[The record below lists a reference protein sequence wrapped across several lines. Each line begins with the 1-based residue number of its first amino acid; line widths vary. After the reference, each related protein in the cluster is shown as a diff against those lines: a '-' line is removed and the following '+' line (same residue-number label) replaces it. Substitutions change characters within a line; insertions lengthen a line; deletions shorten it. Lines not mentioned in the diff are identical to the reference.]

1 MKIDYAN
8 TTSSQQDSLKE
19 VWMGNEPAEFEL
31 QIEYKKEFKRLKAVR
46 LDDIFENQIGS
57 IFSVKHVRDDGV
69 TEHAVISGS
78 EAFSAWFRLQE
89 EDFIEN
95 LPEIIEIE
103 VYGVVEKLRLN
114 ASTLKYNV
122 REIDEDD
129 FSKPKKTYN
138 HTQVLAMCL
147 MRDLKK

>member
-1 MKIDYAN
+1 MKINFAYSN
-8 TTSSQQDSLKE
+8 SSEQESLKE
-19 VWMGNEPAEFEL
+19 VWMKNEPAECEL
-31 QIEYKKEFKRLKAVR
+31 QVEDKKEFKRLKAVR

-57 IFSVKHVRDDGV
+57 IFSVEHVRDDGI

-89 EDFIEN
+89 EDFTEN
-95 LPEIIEIE
+95 LPELIEIE
-103 VYGVVEKLRLN
+103 VNGSVETLRLN
-114 ASTLKYNV
+114 VSNFKYNV
-122 REIDEDD
+122 REIDGDD

-138 HTQVLAMCL
+138 LTQALAMCL